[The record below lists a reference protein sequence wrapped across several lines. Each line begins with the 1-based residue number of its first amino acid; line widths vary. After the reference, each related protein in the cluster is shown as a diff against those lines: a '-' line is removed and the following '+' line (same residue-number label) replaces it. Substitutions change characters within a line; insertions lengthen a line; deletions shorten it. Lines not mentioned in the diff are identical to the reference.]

1 MKLIHIFLFLNFAA
15 TLALGQDCYLQDEI
29 ISNLEEKL
37 SKIANHYN
45 GEYPSSIYSWSI
57 EPLEECWLKDERI
70 LDLEK
75 TLIKIATKYNS
86 EYELE
91 FMNWEIQHWFL
102 DPVNNTYLKRN
113 T

>member
-29 ISNLEEKL
+29 ISKLEEKL
-37 SKIANHYN
+37 SN
-45 GEYPSSIYSWSI
+45 
-57 EPLEECWLKDERI
+57 LEEN
-70 LDLEK
+70 
-75 TLIKIATKYNS
+75 LIKIATKYNS